1 MSSQASGSRHSIAGT
16 GDLQL
21 EDVPSKAV
29 SEGYE
34 KLARLMSLSPETAIF
49 RRFQALNTTNLLRL
63 QAELQDMEHEL
74 AGIRSDDSHSKDPV
88 RIGYVRDF
96 RTMRDW
102 KETGDSLQYDLLI
115 DIGKKLHKEVGFLRD
130 WLVRPT
136 MGNDFLND
144 IERSTWE
151 DTNDPDFLTLFPR
164 TTQKDPF
171 TSLMN
176 GALLDVY
183 HRIWGHKR
191 RVRSSL
197 IERMSVV
204 VSCAEENQQGSSS
217 FPNPGYRQY
226 DEARM
231 TTISNSLAAI
241 LSSLLPTLAI
251 LVFYFIKSM
260 LIRIVLTIIFTA
272 MFSLAL
278 SVFTEARK
286 VEIFSATAA

>member
-1 MSSQASGSRHSIAGT
+1 
-16 GDLQL
+16 
-21 EDVPSKAV
+21 
-29 SEGYE
+29 
-34 KLARLMSLSPETAIF
+34 
-49 RRFQALNTTNLLRL
+49 
-63 QAELQDMEHEL
+63 
-74 AGIRSDDSHSKDPV
+74 
-88 RIGYVRDF
+88 
-96 RTMRDW
+96 
-102 KETGDSLQYDLLI
+102 
-115 DIGKKLHKEVGFLRD
+115 
-130 WLVRPT
+130 
-136 MGNDFLND
+136 MGNDFLSD

-164 TTQKDPF
+164 TTLKDPF
-171 TSLMN
+171 TSFLN

-191 RVRSSL
+191 KVRSKL
-197 IERMSVV
+197 FEHMRGVV
-204 VSCAEENQQGSSS
+204 ESCTKAKQQGSSP

-260 LIRIVLTIIFTA
+260 LIRILLTIIFTA

>member
-1 MSSQASGSRHSIAGT
+1 
-16 GDLQL
+16 
-21 EDVPSKAV
+21 
-29 SEGYE
+29 
-34 KLARLMSLSPETAIF
+34 
-49 RRFQALNTTNLLRL
+49 
-63 QAELQDMEHEL
+63 
-74 AGIRSDDSHSKDPV
+74 
-88 RIGYVRDF
+88 
-96 RTMRDW
+96 
-102 KETGDSLQYDLLI
+102 
-115 DIGKKLHKEVGFLRD
+115 
-130 WLVRPT
+130 

-151 DTNDPDFLTLFPR
+151 DTNDPDFLTLFPC
-164 TTQKDPF
+164 TTQTDPF
-171 TSLMN
+171 TSLLN

-191 RVRSSL
+191 NVRPKS
-197 IERMSVV
+197 IEHLTVV
-204 VSCAEENQQGSSS
+204 LSWAEENQQGSSP

-231 TTISNSLAAI
+231 TTISNSSAAI
-241 LSSLLPTLAI
+241 LSSLLSTLAI

-278 SVFTEARK
+278 SVFTEARE